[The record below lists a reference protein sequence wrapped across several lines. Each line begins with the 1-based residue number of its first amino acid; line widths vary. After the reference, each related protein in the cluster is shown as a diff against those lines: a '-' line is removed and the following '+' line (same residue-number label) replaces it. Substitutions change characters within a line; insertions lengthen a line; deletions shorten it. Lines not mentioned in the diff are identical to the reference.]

1 MDLLKED
8 IFRIN
13 KLIEDTCKWH
23 KSPSG
28 KVTNMCPDDD
38 DYEIN
43 YGENSGEIGEQEE
56 GGSTPPPSSSSG
68 GSTSS
73 AKSWES
79 GRKMGKTYGGHGYVW
94 NSDRSMGKTYM
105 GDPKYKWDSGAS
117 RGKANPLT

>member
-13 KLIEDTCKWH
+13 QLIENTCDWH
-23 KSPSG
+23 KSPIG
-28 KVTNMCPDDD
+28 EVTNMCPDDE

-43 YGENSGEIGEQEE
+43 YGENSGEIEEQEE
-56 GGSTPPPSSSSG
+56 TGGETSSAPSSG
-68 GSTSS
+68 GGTTGG
-73 AKSWES
+73 KSWES

-94 NSDRSMGKTYM
+94 KSDRAMGKTYM
-105 GDPKYKWDSGAS
+105 GDSKYKWESGAS